1 MNLSKEQTQ
10 KLKEI
15 FCERVVDSMDL
26 DTLCEIVFDQL
37 MGSYDHYDQKD
48 MQFEVT
54 DYFNDNGEEFNNLL
68 REVSAKKRPR
78 QYFKEQGAPGR
89 RLLARTPASGCI
101 PAQLVAL
108 RN

>member
-1 MNLSKEQTQ
+1 MEMKLSKEQTQ

-68 REVSAKKRPR
+68 REVSAKNIN
-78 QYFKEQGAPGR
+78 YAG
-89 RLLARTPASGCI
+89 TTI
-101 PAQLVAL
+101 
-108 RN
+108 

>member
-1 MNLSKEQTQ
+1 MEMNLSKEQTQ

-37 MGSYDHYDQKD
+37 MGSYDNYDQKD

-54 DYFNDNGEEFNNLL
+54 DFFNDNGEEYNNLL
-68 REVSAKKRPR
+68 REVSAKNIN
-78 QYFKEQGAPGR
+78 YAG
-89 RLLARTPASGCI
+89 TTI
-101 PAQLVAL
+101 
-108 RN
+108 